1 MATASQPKHKKTGDL
16 FDNVWTIPNL
26 LSALRIVMVPIIAV
40 LFLKGQTIWAVV
52 VLALSG
58 LSDFFDG
65 KIARRF
71 NQISALG
78 KILDPIADKLTQITL
93 AIVLFYVFWKADNE
107 SIHAFAWVF
116 LLFVAKELIM
126 LIGGAVMLAFEI
138 RPGAAEM
145 PGKVATM
152 VFYLVMVLV
161 VAFGPEVGAFRDIL
175 FTLPETVMK
184 ILVVISVILT
194 FVAFAFYLPETFRQ
208 FRERFSKNKKAD

>member
-1 MATASQPKHKKTGDL
+1 MANTNPQKHKKTGDL

-40 LFLKGQTIWAVV
+40 LFLKGEAVWAVV

-65 KIARRF
+65 KIARKF

-93 AIVLFYVFWKADNE
+93 AVVLFYVFWKAENE

-152 VFYLVMVLV
+152 VFYVVMVV
-161 VAFGPEVGAFRDIL
+161 IVAFGPEVGAFRDL
-175 FTLPETVMK
+175 FTLPDMVMK
-184 ILVVISVILT
+184 VLVVISVILT
-194 FVAFAFYLPETFRQ
+194 FIAFAFYLPETFRQ
-208 FRERFSKNKKAD
+208 FKERFSNKKNKRK

>member
-26 LSALRIVMVPIIAV
+26 LSALRIVMVPIIAA

>member
-1 MATASQPKHKKTGDL
+1 MANTTPQKHKKTGDL

-26 LSALRIVMVPIIAV
+26 LSALRIIMVPIIAV
-40 LFLKGQTIWAVV
+40 LFLKGEAVWAVV

-93 AIVLFYVFWKADNE
+93 AVVLFYVFWKADNE

-152 VFYLVMVLV
+152 VFYVVMVV
-161 VAFGPEVGAFRDIL
+161 IVAFGPEVGAFREL
-175 FTLPETVMK
+175 FTLPDMVMK
-184 ILVVISVILT
+184 VLVVISVILT

-208 FRERFSKNKKAD
+208 FKERFSKKK

>member
-1 MATASQPKHKKTGDL
+1 MENTNPQKHKKTGDL

-40 LFLKGQTIWAVV
+40 LFLKGEAVWAVV

-65 KIARRF
+65 KIARKF

-93 AIVLFYVFWKADNE
+93 AVVLFYVFWKAENE

-152 VFYLVMVLV
+152 VFYVVMVV
-161 VAFGPEVGAFRDIL
+161 IVGFGPEVGAFREL
-175 FTLPETVMK
+175 FTLPDMVMK
-184 ILVVISVILT
+184 VLVVISVILT
-194 FVAFAFYLPETFRQ
+194 FVAFAFYLPGTFRQ
-208 FRERFSKNKKAD
+208 FKEKFSKKK

>member
-1 MATASQPKHKKTGDL
+1 MENTNSQKHKKTGDL

-40 LFLKGQTIWAVV
+40 LFLKGEAVWAVV

-65 KIARRF
+65 KIARKF

-93 AIVLFYVFWKADNE
+93 AVVLFYVFWKAENE

-152 VFYLVMVLV
+152 VFYVVMVV
-161 VAFGPEVGAFRDIL
+161 IVGFGPEVGAFRDL
-175 FTLPETVMK
+175 FTLPDMVMK
-184 ILVVISVILT
+184 VLVVVAVILT
-194 FVAFAFYLPETFRQ
+194 FVAFAFYLPGTFRQ
-208 FRERFSKNKKAD
+208 FKEKFSKKK

>member
-1 MATASQPKHKKTGDL
+1 MENTNSQKHKKTGDL

-40 LFLKGQTIWAVV
+40 LFLKGEAVWAVV

-65 KIARRF
+65 KIARKF

-93 AIVLFYVFWKADNE
+93 AVVLFYVFWKAENE

-152 VFYLVMVLV
+152 VFYVVMVV
-161 VAFGPEVGAFRDIL
+161 IVGFGPEVGAFRDL
-175 FTLPETVMK
+175 FTLPDMVMK
-184 ILVVISVILT
+184 VLVVISVILT
-194 FVAFAFYLPETFRQ
+194 FVAFAFYLPGTFRQ
-208 FRERFSKNKKAD
+208 FKEKFSKKK

>member
-1 MATASQPKHKKTGDL
+1 MENTNPQKHKKTGDL

-40 LFLKGQTIWAVV
+40 LFLKGEAVWAVV
-52 VLALSG
+52 VLAR
-58 LSDFFDG
+58 
-65 KIARRF
+65 KF

-93 AIVLFYVFWKADNE
+93 AVVLFYVFWKAENE

-152 VFYLVMVLV
+152 VFYVVMVV
-161 VAFGPEVGAFRDIL
+161 IVGFGPEVGAFREL
-175 FTLPETVMK
+175 FTLPDMVMK
-184 ILVVISVILT
+184 VLVVISVILT
-194 FVAFAFYLPETFRQ
+194 FVAFAFYLPGTFRQ
-208 FRERFSKNKKAD
+208 FKEKFSKKK